1 MTTHELGMRLGVR
14 TAGLG
19 SRIAHA
25 WRVASERA
33 NAAWNAYRSYRES
46 TSIDRW
52 FDGQRE
58 RHERYLSRAHDPYE
72 LERLERD
79 WSRRVAD
86 PWRMR

>member
-1 MTTHELGMRLGVR
+1 MTTYELGMRFGVR
-14 TAGLG
+14 TLGLG
-19 SRIAHA
+19 SRMAHA
-25 WRVASERA
+25 WQGARERVA
-33 NAAWNAYRSYRES
+33 AAWTAYRQYRES

-58 RHERYLSRAHDPYE
+58 RHERYLSRARDPYE

-86 PWRMR
+86 PWRML